1 MCIGIIEE
9 PITRYEFVYAGELAT
24 TSTGPLRIALLQ
36 GLLSGVS
43 EQRITSI
50 NAPIIAKERGLR
62 FSETTLPEVE
72 NYAGMLELRA
82 HTATGVRV
90 FGGTVL
96 RDKPY
101 VVELDGYWVTFE
113 PVGSLLFTYHRDRPG
128 MIGRVGTLLG
138 AGDVN
143 ISSMQVGRL
152 APREQSLMVLTLDDD
167 VPAEVVASLERE
179 SHIERAVALVL

>member
-1 MCIGIIEE
+1 M
-9 PITRYEFVYAGELAT
+9 
-24 TSTGPLRIALLQ
+24 
-36 GLLSGVS
+36 
-43 EQRITSI
+43 
-50 NAPIIAKERGLR
+50 
-62 FSETTLPEVE
+62 
-72 NYAGMLELRA
+72 
-82 HTATGVRV
+82 
-90 FGGTVL
+90 
-96 RDKPY
+96 
-101 VVELDGYWVTFE
+101 VELDGYWVTFE